1 MMASNLAT
9 RMVACL
15 FALVAPTVCFVA
27 SCREQSKSVQPA
39 GVQQAPVEVRVA
51 PVQRRSVQRGIDVT
65 GTLFGEDEVR
75 ISAKV
80 AGRIVATQKD
90 IGDRVAAGELVAQ
103 VDRTD
108 FELTRLQREA
118 AVSEALSRLGLDDM
132 PGADFDLST
141 LPAVRR
147 AQAEESNAK
156 SRLERGRQLFQ
167 NDPPLISEQEFAD
180 LQTALEVASRNVS
193 VEMLAGKALLSM
205 ARSRAADLAVAEQA
219 LRDTEI
225 RAPDRGADTGGYA
238 VAQRLVSVGEWVSA
252 GQTVFALVDADPIK
266 FRAEIPERYASALQV
281 GQRVSVNVEAYPES
295 FAGVVRR
302 QSPSVDA
309 ASRTFVIE
317 AEIPNVDGRLK
328 PGNFAR
334 GRIDTIIE
342 PNVAFVPSAAI
353 VSFAGI
359 KRVFTVNNGKASEH
373 RIQTGLEIDGA
384 IEVVGATLPAD
395 VEVIIE
401 GATKVSNGA
410 AVHVLSPKSDG
421 GSGGSASAS

>member
-1 MMASNLAT
+1 M
-9 RMVACL
+9 
-15 FALVAPTVCFVA
+15 
-27 SCREQSKSVQPA
+27 
-39 GVQQAPVEVRVA
+39 EVRVA

-65 GTLFGEDEVR
+65 GTLYGDDEAR

-80 AGRIVATQKD
+80 AGRVIVVQKD
-90 IGDRVAAGELVAQ
+90 IGDRVAADEIIAQ

-118 AVSEALSRLGLDDM
+118 AMSEALSRLGLDAM
-132 PGADFDLST
+132 PGEDFDLAT

-147 AQAEESNAK
+147 AQAEEANAQ

-180 LQTALEVASRNVS
+180 LQTSVEVASRNVN
-193 VEMLAGKALLSM
+193 VEMLVAKSLLST
-205 ARSRAADLAVAEQA
+205 ARSRAADLSVAEQA

-225 RAPDRGADTGGYA
+225 RVPDRGSDTAGYA

-252 GQTVFALVDADPIK
+252 GQAVFALVDADPMK
-266 FRAEIPERYASALQV
+266 FRAEVPERYAGALQV
-281 GQRVSVNVEAYPES
+281 GQRVNVNVEAYPES

-302 QSPSVDA
+302 QSPRVDS
-309 ASRTFVIE
+309 ASRTFLIE
-317 AEIPNVDGRLK
+317 AEIPNPDGRLK

-334 GRIDTIIE
+334 GRIDTSVE
-342 PNVAFVPSAAI
+342 PNVAFVPTAAI
-353 VSFAGI
+353 VSFAGV
-359 KRVFTVNNGKASEH
+359 KRVFTVENGKAVEH
-373 RIQTGLEIDGA
+373 RIQTGVEIDDS

-395 VEVIIE
+395 AQVIIE

-410 AVHVLSPKSDG
+410 AVTVLTPKSG
-421 GSGGSASAS
+421 GGGASAS